1 MQQNPSDCRCILKQ
15 KTHSS
20 FIPGMPRIA
29 IIGPAYPYRGGPPL
43 VVAHLYEA
51 LSRSHSVEV
60 FSFTRL
66 YPSLLFPGTRQED
79 VSTFPAKVHPVRRI
93 IDSMNPAT
101 WIRTAKAIIEWKPDL
116 VLVDWYQPFFGLCY
130 AVIGR
135 MLKRQ
140 GIKIVYLAE
149 NVVSHEAR
157 WIDTMLT
164 RRALNTSDGFV
175 SFSASVESTLNTW
188 YPQQRT
194 ERATLPLF
202 FTEETSPVAW
212 TKDAART
219 HLGIT
224 NARVLLFFGYI
235 RKYKGLRNLIA
246 AFPAIHKEFP
256 DTFLLIVGEC
266 YENADEYKALIQ
278 KSGAADAIRWV
289 NSYVPNED
297 IAMYYNAA
305 DIVVL
310 PYDSATQSGIVKIA
324 FGFEKPVLA
333 TRVGGLAEEIQP
345 WNAGCVVEPH
355 STDALVE
362 GMKKMLG
369 SSLDP
374 YVSGARSA
382 KEANAFDAI
391 VPKIESF
398 LP

>member
-1 MQQNPSDCRCILKQ
+1 MS
-15 KTHSS
+15 
-20 FIPGMPRIA
+20 RIA
-29 IIGPAYPYRGGPPL
+29 VIGPAYPYRGGPPL

-51 LSRSHSVEV
+51 LSRAHAVEV

-79 VSTFPAKVHPVRRI
+79 VSTFPAKVHPVRRM
-93 IDSMNPAT
+93 IDSMNPVT
-101 WIRTAKAIIEWKPDL
+101 WLRTARAIVAWKPDL
-116 VLVDWYQPFFGLCY
+116 VLVDWYQPFFGVCY

-135 MLKRQ
+135 MLKKH
-140 GIKIVYLAE
+140 GIRIVYLAE

-157 WIDTMLT
+157 LVDTVLT
-164 RRALNTSDGFV
+164 RRALNTADGFIT
-175 SFSASVESTLNTW
+175 FSASVERTLKDW
-188 YPQQRT
+188 YPQLRA

-202 FTEETSPVAW
+202 FTEETSPVTW
-212 TKDAART
+212 TQQQARA

-224 NARVLLFFGYI
+224 HGRVLLFFGYI

-266 YENADEYKALIQ
+266 YENAEEYTTLIEQ
-278 KSGAADAIRWV
+278 SGVAHAIRWV
-289 NSYVPNED
+289 NDYVPNED
-297 IAMYYNAA
+297 IAMYYHAA

-333 TRVGGLAEEIQP
+333 TRVGGLTEEITP
-345 WNAGCVVEPH
+345 WNAGVVVEPH
-355 STDALVE
+355 APSALTA
-362 GMKKMLG
+362 GLRTMLSG
-369 SSLDP
+369 PLDG
-374 YVSGARSA
+374 YASGAREA
-382 KEANAFDAI
+382 KEANRFDAI
-391 VPKIESF
+391 VPMVESF